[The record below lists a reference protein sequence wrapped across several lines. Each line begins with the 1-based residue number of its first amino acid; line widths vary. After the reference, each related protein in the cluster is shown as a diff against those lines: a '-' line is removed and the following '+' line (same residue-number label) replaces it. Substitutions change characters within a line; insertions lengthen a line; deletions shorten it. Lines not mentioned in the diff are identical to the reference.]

1 MVLTYKE
8 RKRYD
13 IRMSQPAPSRLLLIL
28 GCGVVAVS
36 LAAIFIRLA
45 DAPGVVVAAY
55 RMLIAS
61 LVLLPWTVRA
71 LKRTPLTR
79 ENIGYTLLA
88 GVLLGAH
95 FATWIT
101 SLSYTTVAASV
112 VLVTTNPLWVA
123 LFSWIFL
130 GLAPSFT
137 VLLGV
142 VIAVLGGA
150 LIGFGDL
157 GGGSAPL
164 LGDSLALIGAVCASA
179 YLLLGRS
186 AQRRGLSLQ
195 AYIGVAY
202 GVAALVLLP
211 LPLLFNFSY
220 TGYSLETLFWIALLA
235 LVPQLIGHTSFNYV
249 VKHLDPTF
257 VATVILLE
265 PVGSS
270 LLALLLFSEVP
281 SLLTALGALILLF
294 GIALT
299 TRNSRAVNAS
309 TNQTVSE
316 P

>member
-1 MVLTYKE
+1 
-8 RKRYD
+8 
-13 IRMSQPAPSRLLLIL
+13 MSQPAAQSSNTRLYLIL
-28 GCGVVAVS
+28 GSGVIAVS

-55 RMLIAS
+55 RMLAAS
-61 LVLLPWTVRA
+61 LVILPWTVRA
-71 LKRTPLTR
+71 LKRTPLTK

-137 VLLGV
+137 VLMGV
-142 VIAVLGGA
+142 LIAVLGGA

-164 LGDSLALIGAVCASA
+164 LGDTLALLGAICASA
-179 YLLLGRS
+179 YLLLGRA

-202 GVAALVLLP
+202 SVAALVLLP
-211 LPLLFNFSY
+211 LPLFFNFSY
-220 TGYSLETLFWIALLA
+220 TGYSLETFFWIALLA

-281 SLLTALGALILLF
+281 SLLTILGALILLF
-294 GIALT
+294 GVALT
-299 TRNSRAVNAS
+299 TRNSRAAQPS
-309 TNQTVSE
+309 PKRTPSS
-316 P
+316 

>member
-1 MVLTYKE
+1 M
-8 RKRYD
+8 
-13 IRMSQPAPSRLLLIL
+13 
-28 GCGVVAVS
+28 
-36 LAAIFIRLA
+36 
-45 DAPGVVVAAY
+45 
-55 RMLIAS
+55 
-61 LVLLPWTVRA
+61 
-71 LKRTPLTR
+71 
-79 ENIGYTLLA
+79 
-88 GVLLGAH
+88 
-95 FATWIT
+95 
-101 SLSYTTVAASV
+101 
-112 VLVTTNPLWVA
+112 VLVTTTPLWVA

-142 VIAVLGGA
+142 IIAVLGGA

-220 TGYSLETLFWIALLA
+220 TGYSSETLFWIALLA

-249 VKHLDPTF
+249 VKTF
-257 VATVILLE
+257 RPDFCSDGNFVGAGGLELLS
-265 PVGSS
+265 PPLVQRS
-270 LLALLLFSEVP
+270 A
-281 SLLTALGALILLF
+281 LTAHRVGCAH
-294 GIALT
+294 
-299 TRNSRAVNAS
+299 S
-309 TNQTVSE
+309 TLRYCPHHAQQPRRQRV

>member
-1 MVLTYKE
+1 MG
-8 RKRYD
+8 
-13 IRMSQPAPSRLLLIL
+13 QPTPLRLYLIL
-28 GCGVVAVS
+28 GCGVIAVS
-36 LAAIFIRLA
+36 LAAIFVRLA

-61 LVLLPWTVRA
+61 LVLLPWTLSA
-71 LKRTPLTR
+71 LQRTPLTR

-88 GVLLGAH
+88 GLFLGAH

-101 SLSYTTVAASV
+101 SLSYTTVAAGV
-112 VLVTTNPLWVA
+112 VLVTTSPLWVA

-137 VLLGV
+137 VLMGAL
-142 VIAVLGGA
+142 IAILGGA

-157 GGGSAPL
+157 SGGSAPL
-164 LGDSLALIGAVCASA
+164 LGDSLALLGAICVSA

-211 LPLLFNFSY
+211 LPLLFNFAY
-220 TGYSLETLFWIALLA
+220 IGYSLETLFWIALLA
-235 LVPQLIGHTSFNYV
+235 LVPQLVGHTSFNYV

-257 VATVILLE
+257 VATVTLLE
-265 PVGSS
+265 PIGAS

-281 SLLTALGALILLF
+281 SLLTLLGGLILLF
-294 GIALT
+294 GVALT
-299 TRNSRAVNAS
+299 TRNSRAVNPAPQRAAS
-309 TNQTVSE
+309 ESQ
-316 P
+316 

>member
-1 MVLTYKE
+1 MG
-8 RKRYD
+8 
-13 IRMSQPAPSRLLLIL
+13 QPANARLYLVL
-28 GCGVVAVS
+28 GCGVIAVS

-55 RMLIAS
+55 RMVIAS
-61 LVLLPWTVRA
+61 LVLLPWTVKA
-71 LKRTPLTR
+71 LRKTPLTK

-88 GVLLGAH
+88 GLFLGAH

-112 VLVTTNPLWVA
+112 VLVTTNPLWMA

-137 VLLGV
+137 VLMGV
-142 VIAVLGGA
+142 LIAVLGGA

-157 GGGSAPL
+157 SGGSAPL
-164 LGDSLALIGAVCASA
+164 LGDTLALLGAVFVSA
-179 YLLLGRS
+179 YLLLGRA

-202 GVAALVLLP
+202 AVAALVLVP
-211 LPLLFNFSY
+211 LPLLLGLPY
-220 TGYSLETLFWIALLA
+220 TGYSVETFFWIALLA

-257 VATVILLE
+257 VATVTLLE
-265 PVGSS
+265 PIGSS
-270 LLALLLFSEVP
+270 LLALLLFSEIP
-281 SLLTALGALILLF
+281 ALLTVLGGFILLF
-294 GIALT
+294 GVALT
-299 TRNSRAVNAS
+299 TRNSRAAKPAVNQAAS
-309 TNQTVSE
+309 D
-316 P
+316 

>member
-1 MVLTYKE
+1 M
-8 RKRYD
+8 
-13 IRMSQPAPSRLLLIL
+13 
-28 GCGVVAVS
+28 
-36 LAAIFIRLA
+36 
-45 DAPGVVVAAY
+45 
-55 RMLIAS
+55 
-61 LVLLPWTVRA
+61 
-71 LKRTPLTR
+71 
-79 ENIGYTLLA
+79 
-88 GVLLGAH
+88 
-95 FATWIT
+95 
-101 SLSYTTVAASV
+101 SYTTVAASV

-137 VLLGV
+137 VLMGV
-142 VIAVLGGA
+142 LIAVLGGA

-157 GGGSAPL
+157 SGGSAPL
-164 LGDSLALIGAVCASA
+164 LGDTLALIGAICASA
-179 YLLLGRS
+179 YLLLGRA

-202 GVAALVLLP
+202 GVSALVLLP
-211 LPLLFNFSY
+211 LPLFFNFAY

-235 LVPQLIGHTSFNYV
+235 LAPQLIGHTSFNYV

-281 SLLTALGALILLF
+281 SLLTILGGLILLF
-294 GIALT
+294 GVALT
-299 TRNSRAVNAS
+299 TRNSRATQPAPS
-309 TNQTVSE
+309 QAASE